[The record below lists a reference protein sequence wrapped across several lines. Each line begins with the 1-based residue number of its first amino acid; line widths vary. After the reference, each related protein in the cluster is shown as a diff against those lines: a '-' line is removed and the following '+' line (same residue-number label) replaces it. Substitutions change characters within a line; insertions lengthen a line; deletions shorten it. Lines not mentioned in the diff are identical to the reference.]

1 MGITLYGGPQT
12 RASMPRW
19 YMEEK
24 GIAYELVEVSI
35 GSSQNLQPEFLAV
48 NPFGKLPAMR
58 DDAVLDASGQPVT
71 LFESGAILLHLA
83 EYHGGE
89 ISTAADRSRISQWT
103 HFANSTLA
111 FAIFVPDQKLKV
123 LPRLLKQLDHQIGQG
138 FLVGDAWG
146 AADCAVTAYLAYIK
160 LFFPQEDLSAYPAV
174 EALIEATRQRPA
186 YRTVMGMA

>member
-24 GIAYELVEVSI
+24 GIPYELVEVSI

-83 EYHGGE
+83 EHHGAWQPE
-89 ISTAADRSRISQWT
+89 RIECATFDQALQ
-103 HFANSTLA
+103 HLA
-111 FAIFVPDQKLKV
+111 VDN
-123 LPRLLKQLDHQIGQG
+123 
-138 FLVGDAWG
+138 
-146 AADCAVTAYLAYIK
+146 
-160 LFFPQEDLSAYPAV
+160 
-174 EALIEATRQRPA
+174 
-186 YRTVMGMA
+186 M